1 MIDKLRGRWSW
12 AVSMALALILCLT
25 LASAAPPVLAD
36 DNPQQPQQFYGYA
49 YINGAPAPS
58 GTTVAAYL
66 NGVLNASTT
75 TAAQGRYGW
84 SPLFYVSGTGTTVTF
99 YVGGTL
105 SPQTATY
112 AAGWITNL
120 NLYVTTGTLAVA
132 TSAASGLG
140 TTTATLNG
148 NLTSLG
154 PNPSVNVYFQHGL
167 TTSYGSTTATQS
179 KSVGGTFNASIS
191 GLTASTTY
199 HFRAVAVGSTTVY
212 GDDMTFATT
221 ALPPIAVTTSA
232 ATGITSTAATLNGNL
247 TSLGTNPSVNVYFRY
262 GPTTSYGTT
271 TATQSKSSTGAFSAA
286 ISGLTPGTLYHFQA
300 VAQGSTTVY
309 GSDTTFTT
317 SAGTLAVST
326 SNATN
331 MTATS
336 ATLNGNLTS
345 LGTDPSVNVYF
356 QYGLTTSYGSTT
368 ATQAKSSTGAFN
380 AAISGLAPSTSYH
393 FRAVAAGSTTAYG
406 SDMTFSTVSG
416 GGGSS
421 SPANQFYG
429 KVYIDGVLTS
439 AGTTV
444 AAYVNGVAAASTITD
459 ASGRYGWN
467 PLFYVPGSSGT
478 ATFYVNGVL
487 APQTATYASGVI
499 TQLNLYTTTPSG
511 LTITTTSL
519 PSGTIGIAYS
529 QTLQAVGGT
538 TPYTWSLS
546 SGTLPA
552 SLSLNASTG
561 AITGTPATAGTSN
574 FTVMVTDSATNTATK
589 PLSITVTTTPTTL
602 TITTASLPNGTVGT
616 AYSQT
621 LQAAGGTTPY
631 TWSLSS
637 GTLPASL
644 SLNASTGAIT
654 GTPATAGT
662 SNFTVMVTDSATNT
676 ATKPLS
682 ITITAA
688 PTLTITTTSLSG
700 GTVDTAYSQTVQA
713 SGGTTPYTWSL
724 SSGTLPAGLSL
735 NASTGAITGTPT
747 TAGTSN
753 FTVMVT
759 DNDTNTATK
768 PLSITIG
775 SGNKLI
781 GIYDPDFIAP
791 GYSGYSANFFTL
803 CRFQAEQTGNVVNLK
818 LMAFRSGAV
827 KVAIYAADSA
837 GEPGE
842 LLGAVNTG
850 TAVTAG
856 TWNNI
861 SFPSAAVEAGKYYWL
876 AFNSDTNYPVGYSA
890 TITAPARY
898 KSASYAGFTFPEDAG
913 TGFFGQEQQLYSPA
927 ALIAGE

>member
-552 SLSLNASTG
+552 
-561 AITGTPATAGTSN
+561 
-574 FTVMVTDSATNTATK
+574 
-589 PLSITVTTTPTTL
+589 
-602 TITTASLPNGTVGT
+602 
-616 AYSQT
+616 
-621 LQAAGGTTPY
+621 
-631 TWSLSS
+631 
-637 GTLPASL
+637 
-644 SLNASTGAIT
+644 
-654 GTPATAGT
+654 
-662 SNFTVMVTDSATNT
+662 
-676 ATKPLS
+676 
-682 ITITAA
+682 
-688 PTLTITTTSLSG
+688 
-700 GTVDTAYSQTVQA
+700 
-713 SGGTTPYTWSL
+713 
-724 SSGTLPAGLSL
+724 GLSL

>member
-589 PLSITVTTTPTTL
+589 PLSIT
-602 TITTASLPNGTVGT
+602 
-616 AYSQT
+616 
-621 LQAAGGTTPY
+621 
-631 TWSLSS
+631 
-637 GTLPASL
+637 
-644 SLNASTGAIT
+644 
-654 GTPATAGT
+654 
-662 SNFTVMVTDSATNT
+662 
-676 ATKPLS
+676 
-682 ITITAA
+682 ITAA

-700 GTVDTAYSQTVQA
+700 GTVDTAYSQTLQA
-713 SGGTTPYTWSL
+713 VGGTTPYTWSL